1 MMRIPVAAPSVPE
14 FSRPADV
21 DAVTADEMVRT
32 VEATPQERRALAERL
47 ELEALDSLV
56 ATLRLRRVR
65 GGEMVSVRGTIVAD
79 VVQTCVV
86 TLEPVRNHVE
96 DTFEE
101 VFAPPHLVP
110 ELGPDVEF
118 DPLDEDIPEPIENGR
133 IDLGELTAQHLSLSL
148 DPYPR
153 VPGLEHLDTT
163 AGEMGDHTGDETGA
177 PGPERRNPF
186 AALAKLKPPH

>member
-1 MMRIPVAAPSVPE
+1 MTHTPDAAPIAAPE
-14 FSRPADV
+14 FPRPVDA
-21 DAVTADEMVRT
+21 DAVTSQEMVRT
-32 VEATPQERRALAERL
+32 IEATPQERRALAERL
-47 ELEALDSLV
+47 ELEALDNLV
-56 ATLRLRRVR
+56 ATVRLRRVR
-65 GGEMVSVRGTIVAD
+65 GGQMVSIRGTIVAD

-86 TLEPVRNHVE
+86 TLEPVSNHVE

-101 VFAPPHLVP
+101 LFAPPHLVP

-153 VPGLEHLDTT
+153 VPGLEHVDTT
-163 AGEMGDHTGDETGA
+163 EDEGEDETGEPE
-177 PGPERRNPF
+177 PGRRNPF
-186 AALAKLKPPH
+186 AALAKFRPPH